1 MAVKVALPATDGQT
15 MAHGAKGI
23 PAIPPGFVVGAK
35 SVLRTV
41 EARPG
46 SVARVIVASDAPTRT
61 ADPVRRRARERRL
74 TLVEVPS
81 SEELGRHCGL
91 PRPVAAA
98 AQLRG
103 ASGL

>member
-1 MAVKVALPATDGQT
+1 

-35 SVLRTV
+35 AVLRALSSGAV
-41 EARPG
+41 L
-46 SVARVIVASDAPTRT
+46 RVIVASDAPRDTVE
-61 ADPVRRRARERRL
+61 PVRRTALERAL

-81 SEELGRHCGL
+81 SEELGRRCGL

-98 AQLRG
+98 AQLR
-103 ASGL
+103 